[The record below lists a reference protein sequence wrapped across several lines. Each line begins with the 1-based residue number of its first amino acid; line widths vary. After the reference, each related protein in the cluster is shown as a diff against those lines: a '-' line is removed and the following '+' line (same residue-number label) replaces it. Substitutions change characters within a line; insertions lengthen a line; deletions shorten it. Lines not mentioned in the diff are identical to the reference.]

1 MTKNKFISSAIIFA
15 IFISLI
21 SCSGGK
27 KVDKEAKEAEV
38 LPENIVEM
46 RDDQIKLADIQM
58 GNIEYRSISGT
69 LKVSGLIG
77 VAPQNLATVCMPMGG
92 FVKSTKLMQGNNV
105 KKGQILAIL
114 ENPEFVDLQRDY
126 LEAKSKLKFAKAEFD
141 RQEELYKNGI
151 SSQKNMQQ
159 VTSEYKSLKVQVNAL
174 EQKLSLIG
182 INTAKLNEDNISR
195 SIALVS
201 PISGYVKAA
210 NISIGK
216 SVSPSDVLFEII
228 NTDKLF
234 LELNLFE
241 KDAEKVSNGQKIH
254 FFINGETEEHE
265 ASIYQIGKSVNAD
278 KTYKVY
284 ANVSSRCKNLLPG
297 MYVNAHIEAST
308 NQVTALPSEAIVSF
322 DDKDY
327 IFIFVKNKKEG
338 GKPFTE
344 YKMMQ
349 VHKGVSDSG
358 YTEITLPEGFDIK
371 NTKVVIKG
379 AYNLLSAKKNAGEMS
394 C

>member
-141 RQEELYKNGI
+141 R
-151 SSQKNMQQ
+151 
-159 VTSEYKSLKVQVNAL
+159 
-174 EQKLSLIG
+174 
-182 INTAKLNEDNISR
+182 
-195 SIALVS
+195 
-201 PISGYVKAA
+201 
-210 NISIGK
+210 
-216 SVSPSDVLFEII
+216 
-228 NTDKLF
+228 
-234 LELNLFE
+234 
-241 KDAEKVSNGQKIH
+241 
-254 FFINGETEEHE
+254 
-265 ASIYQIGKSVNAD
+265 
-278 KTYKVY
+278 
-284 ANVSSRCKNLLPG
+284 
-297 MYVNAHIEAST
+297 
-308 NQVTALPSEAIVSF
+308 
-322 DDKDY
+322 
-327 IFIFVKNKKEG
+327 
-338 GKPFTE
+338 
-344 YKMMQ
+344 
-349 VHKGVSDSG
+349 
-358 YTEITLPEGFDIK
+358 
-371 NTKVVIKG
+371 
-379 AYNLLSAKKNAGEMS
+379 
-394 C
+394 